1 MHNYFCKRKMIIAK
15 CMIDKNL
22 FWKKAKPEKYAIVSV
37 FRCTFLNSENGTQG
51 ESHTFMQIGMHLL
64 NLCVNQFLLYN
75 DASEAVTVQKLSVQV
90 AGLWKVAREANFEP
104 EELESL
110 RQELVSLWHSLPAL

>member
-1 MHNYFCKRKMIIAK
+1 
-15 CMIDKNL
+15 
-22 FWKKAKPEKYAIVSV
+22 
-37 FRCTFLNSENGTQG
+37 
-51 ESHTFMQIGMHLL
+51 MQIGMHLL